1 LRNAAAHRRCRH
13 RRLDRSRAIPRDSA
27 EDAFYAAAGTRAR
40 GQRSGIARRRT
51 CGSQGRHTA
60 CAGRGRTV
68 PTALPAG
75 TPLNVNTAPPEVGA
89 VVDKLEGEALAKLV
103 AARAQSP
110 FNNLVEFR
118 AQLASPAT
126 AASDETLSVKSDFF
140 YVKIEA
146 QQGADVLVTLDSHDT
161 LLLKNV
167 QVSSL
172 HVGSDFILHA

>member
-1 LRNAAAHRRCRH
+1 M
-13 RRLDRSRAIPRDSA
+13 
-27 EDAFYAAAGTRAR
+27 
-40 GQRSGIARRRT
+40 
-51 CGSQGRHTA
+51 
-60 CAGRGRTV
+60 
-68 PTALPAG
+68 
-75 TPLNVNTAPPEVGA
+75 
-89 VVDKLEGEALAKLV
+89 AKLV